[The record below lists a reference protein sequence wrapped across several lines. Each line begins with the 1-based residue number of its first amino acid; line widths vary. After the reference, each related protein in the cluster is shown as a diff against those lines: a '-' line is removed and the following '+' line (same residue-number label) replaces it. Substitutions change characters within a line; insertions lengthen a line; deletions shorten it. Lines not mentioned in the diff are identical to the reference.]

1 MGKRR
6 KISGQELLERLQGQ
20 GNQNDRQN
28 FQDPPQPNVN
38 NQMHDQMANVDITN
52 NSIENATFDSSSFPN
67 ETVSQQ
73 KRSLYLSKLEV
84 KVTLSSFLSNLLV
97 AQIRHILTFLHE
109 YNVRHFYWRNYNP
122 KNGSKTSLAFGK
134 DKESY
139 GGNWW

>member
-73 KRSLYLSKLEV
+73 KEGPLLI
-84 KVTLSSFLSNLLV
+84 KVRGKSN
-97 AQIRHILTFLHE
+97 IIKF
-109 YNVRHFYWRNYNP
+109 FI
-122 KNGSKTSLAFGK
+122 
-134 DKESY
+134 
-139 GGNWW
+139 